1 MAADGAAPALAD
13 SFGRR
18 SVPDFLSA
26 VQEALRRGNFV
37 GAQRQLRE
45 VASTAEPGFCHFA
58 LRALL
63 ELEASQEKSPQAVA
77 LLADLGAASDVQ
89 GGPKAQQLALGAE
102 GEEVVTRLAGMPGHL
117 KTVVK
122 VVEAWR
128 ACAAPVLLAAET
140 REALARAVRREAL
153 GELGAAADPTSATGH
168 VAAAFAL
175 TAMPWLL
182 VEAAS
187 REVLAAVDDGSR
199 DDVAEKL
206 AARLSRD
213 VQIFFVERR
222 RSSERLKAAAR
233 AAKALGLEGE
243 FPTLDLEYRTKAL
256 ENALRHNVREA
267 AVGLT
272 LGEPRLYRQCVE
284 GLLCIEEAVLGLELA
299 GAWSVEL
306 SADVRN
312 AATAA
317 VGASAGRYLAPPEAF
332 QIHVVDTEAAAH
344 DMGRALLAC
353 PGAILGFDAE
363 WTSQGS
369 PPCLLQVSTL
379 EAAFLVD
386 LPALGSSEALAGAL
400 EGAFCEPRIVK
411 VGFGGFEDL
420 GKIGGGFPRLARAC
434 GVAPNRPGAR
444 DNGVVDLQQLEVER
458 RVKEE
463 GASKKHAR
471 EKLSL
476 SSLAEQ
482 FLGLPLDKSLQLC
495 DWGRRPISAA
505 QARYAALDA
514 YAPAKIYAQAFA
526 AAPP

>member
-18 SVPDFLSA
+18 SVPDFLT

-89 GGPKAQQLALGAE
+89 GGARAQQLALGVE
-102 GEEVVTRLAGMPGHL
+102 GEEVVMRLARMPGHL

-128 ACAAPVLLAAET
+128 ACADPALLAAET

-153 GELGAAADPTSATGH
+153 GELGAEADPTSATGH

-182 VEAAS
+182 EEAAA

-206 AARLSRD
+206 TARLSRD

-233 AAKALGLEGE
+233 AAKALCLEGE

-284 GLLCIEEAVLGLELA
+284 GLLRIEEAVLGLELA

-317 VGASAGRYLAPPEAF
+317 IEASAGRYLAPPEAF

-344 DMGRALLAC
+344 DMGRALLSRVDV
-353 PGAILGFDAE
+353 PGLAAV
-363 WTSQGS
+363 
-369 PPCLLQVSTL
+369 LLQVSTL

-526 AAPP
+526 SAPP